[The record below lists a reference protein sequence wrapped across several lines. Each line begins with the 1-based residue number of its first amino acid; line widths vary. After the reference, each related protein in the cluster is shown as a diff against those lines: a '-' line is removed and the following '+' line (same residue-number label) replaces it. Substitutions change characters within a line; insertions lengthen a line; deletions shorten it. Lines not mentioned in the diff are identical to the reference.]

1 MVAIYTIV
9 VALLMVSRLPTLSG
23 KRFGQRIPRERV
35 LPVLVIGVLLVALL
49 ASYPFSFLATAAVAY
64 LAHIPFAWR
73 ARRGR
78 GEGDARPPRALTSP
92 ATDFA
97 KFSRLTSQFRAKKA
111 IRRLAEYFSC
121 ATQQTRAGRSEPK
134 MIPSLLRTLAISVAA
149 FFVVHAAAHAEDKL
163 RFIIVTH
170 GAATDRFWSSV
181 KEGADSA
188 AKEAGVSV
196 VYRAPRHFDLDKM
209 AALVEAAVKEAPDGL
224 IVSIPNA
231 DALAPPIRAAVD
243 AGIPVIT
250 INSGFDVS
258 HSLGALLHVGQS
270 EYEAGRVAGD
280 TMRSLGGKK
289 ALCLNHELGN
299 VALDLRCKGFIDG
312 FAGSVEVVPVDPD
325 PKKAGKTI
333 ADRLA
338 EDTDIDAILALSATS
353 AGEPAVAAAKALE
366 GRKVQGRHV
375 RRHRHHAERHRRRR
389 APPSPSISSRF
400 FRAICRSST
409 LRS

>member
-1 MVAIYTIV
+1 
-9 VALLMVSRLPTLSG
+9 
-23 KRFGQRIPRERV
+23 
-35 LPVLVIGVLLVALL
+35 
-49 ASYPFSFLATAAVAY
+49 
-64 LAHIPFAWR
+64 
-73 ARRGR
+73 
-78 GEGDARPPRALTSP
+78 
-92 ATDFA
+92 
-97 KFSRLTSQFRAKKA
+97 
-111 IRRLAEYFSC
+111 
-121 ATQQTRAGRSEPK
+121 

-149 FFVVHAAAHAEDKL
+149 LFVVHAAAYAEDKL
-163 RFIIVTH
+163 RFIVVTH
-170 GAATDRFWSSV
+170 GAATDGFWSSV

-196 VYRAPRHFDLDKM
+196 VYRAPPTFDVDKM

-270 EYEAGRVAGD
+270 EYDAGKVAGD

-299 VALDLRCKGFIDG
+299 VGLDLRCKGFIDG

-325 PKKAGKTI
+325 PAKAGKTI

-338 EDTDIDAILALSATS
+338 GDTDIDAILALSATS

-366 GRKVQGRHV
+366 GRTVRVGTFDVTDTMLSAIADGSASFAIDQQPFLQGYLPVQYLV
-375 RRHRHHAERHRRRR
+375 LLKRRGVIPVSNVSTGPRLVTMEEAKRRLGQSDAGGAGASEETGARE
-389 APPSPSISSRF
+389 AKPEPNGG
-400 FRAICRSST
+400 
-409 LRS
+409 